1 MWAAFRSTGSNSIPS
16 FPTVTRYRREQC
28 DHELLD
34 PDPDGADQRARKAER
49 FIGQAETLL

>member
-1 MWAAFRSTGSNSIPS
+1 
-16 FPTVTRYRREQC
+16 VTRYRREQC